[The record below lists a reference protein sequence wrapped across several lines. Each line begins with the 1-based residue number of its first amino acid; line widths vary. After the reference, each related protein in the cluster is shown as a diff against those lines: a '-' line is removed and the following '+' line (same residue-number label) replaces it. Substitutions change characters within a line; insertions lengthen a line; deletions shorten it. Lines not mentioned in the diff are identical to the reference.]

1 MPSGPASVEVVQCSA
16 IPRKFGEGTKHL
28 HADYVT
34 AEGANFLALNIKA
47 WQQLQGICTPELW
60 EVISW

>member
-1 MPSGPASVEVVQCSA
+1 MEVVQCSA

-34 AEGANFLALNIKA
+34 PEGANFLALNIKA